1 MTAIIVFWVF
11 KYVGQRQKLKME
23 REREEISQPGR
34 GSLWTTASRL
44 ETSSQL
50 MQALGVISTGARLGW
65 RNAFAERHFSLS
77 LFS

>member
-1 MTAIIVFWVF
+1 MMGFQICRP
-11 KYVGQRQKLKME
+11 RQKLKME
-23 REREEISQPGR
+23 REKEEISQPGH

-65 RNAFAERHFSLS
+65 RNAFAKRHFSLS